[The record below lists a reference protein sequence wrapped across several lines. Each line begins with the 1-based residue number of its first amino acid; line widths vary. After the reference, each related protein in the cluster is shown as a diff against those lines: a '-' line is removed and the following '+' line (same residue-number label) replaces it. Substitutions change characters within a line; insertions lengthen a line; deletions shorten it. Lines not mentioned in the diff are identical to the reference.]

1 MTQEELGFYN
11 KQDKEELVIMCI
23 ARDNKI
29 EHLRKEND
37 ALITVIDLVREYIN
51 KHLEEHIIE
60 DQPDEQ
66 SIFYDEKGYY
76 IPNAKEQLL
85 EILERVNEE

>member
-37 ALITVIDLVREYIN
+37 ALITVIDLAKNYMKENSKISLDDSV
-51 KHLEEHIIE
+51 
-60 DQPDEQ
+60 
-66 SIFYDEKGYY
+66 SIVHFYKD
-76 IPNAKEQLL
+76 LL

>member
-1 MTQEELGFYN
+1 MKYIANLISQDLE
-11 KQDKEELVIMCI
+11 KDKE
-23 ARDNKI
+23 I
-29 EHLRKEND
+29 ERLHSIIKE
-37 ALITVIDLVREYIN
+37 VREYIE
-51 KHLEEHIIE
+51 KYLKEHIIE

-85 EILERVNEE
+85 DILEKEVNK